1 MERNAYLIKRAMGN
15 FLLASVVTMIIN
27 QLTTTVDGI
36 IVGHL
41 VCPDALAAIT
51 LYIPVSLVITAMN
64 TFVGIGATI
73 LAAKAIG
80 SRDKAAVSGILST
93 AMACVLMVGACL
105 GIMGFLFSDDVTS
118 WLTTDPHL
126 APQLKPYLTVMLGFA
141 VMPML
146 SQFVNQCISVD
157 GHPIKVTQAV
167 VLIFVTN
174 TVLDL
179 LLVGVFGMGI
189 QGSAIATICAY
200 AASILYLIRHLF
212 SSQSDIKFRK
222 PAFSKWLLPNLAQG
236 TPMLISNIV
245 LMLMFYAINTI
256 VQNRLGHDGMFV
268 MSVCMNILMIGM
280 MLSNGFSETIL
291 SLGGFLYGQLDYTG
305 TRMLVKRC
313 LCYILGITL
322 AFTVFV
328 VLFPGMLTQLFGANT
343 PELQLLANTGVGIF
357 IFCVTPVCLILV
369 LANLFQM
376 EGRITLTPVIILL
389 LPVAMLSLLWLFAK
403 SANGTFIW
411 YAFPVSGCV
420 VLLTTY
426 LITEILRIKSRPTAL
441 MPLLLLPKD
450 NSCLLYEVSLANNV
464 PSFHEAIVSI
474 HRFIQQVELTPSLRY
489 HIQSCTEELLI
500 NTIQHSGIDG
510 NGHFTDMRLIQIDD
524 KISFSLKYEGRAFN
538 PTTLSEE
545 AKKIGMKLVTNFC
558 YDIDYKYMYGQN
570 MLFLSWAT
578 TTDPSDDTNSIID
591 K

>member
-1 MERNAYLIKRAMGN
+1 MKRNAYLIKRAMGN

-73 LAAKAIG
+73 LAAKVIG

-93 AMACVLMVGACL
+93 ALACVLMVGACL
-105 GIMGFLFSDDVTS
+105 GIMGLLFSDDVTF

-179 LLVGVFGMGI
+179 LLVGLFGMGI

-291 SLGGFLYGQLDYTG
+291 SLGGFLYGQLDYMG

-343 PELQLLANTGVGIF
+343 PELQLLANTSVGIF

-403 SANGTFIW
+403 SANVTFIW

-420 VLLTTY
+420 VLLATY

-450 NSCLLYEVSLANNV
+450 NSCLLYEASLANNV
-464 PSFHEAIVSI
+464 PSFQEAITSI